1 MAHTVIGTAGHIDHG
16 KTLLVKCLTGEET
29 DRTPQEKARGITIEL
44 GFAFLGDEATIIDV
58 PGHERFVK
66 TMVAGVSSIDLA
78 LFVIAADDGVMPQS
92 REHLDILELLGVT
105 RGIIV
110 LNKVDLAEEEWLEMV
125 EGDIGDLVEGTF
137 LERADIHRVS
147 ALSGQGIDD
156 LQRAIQEMITE
167 TRVRQAGGLFRMPVD
182 RSFLIK
188 GFGLVCTGT
197 VLSGSLGEGDSAE
210 MLPVGRRLRARGL
223 QQHGQAVAEVGAGDR
238 AAINVP
244 GVEQADAGRGQVIV
258 ADGVFEP
265 THMVDVRL
273 KLLPSCPKPVQQR
286 SRVRFHLGTAEV
298 LARVVLLDRDTLEP
312 GDEAL
317 AQLRLESP
325 VVAVWGDRFVL
336 RRYSP
341 ALTIGG
347 GRILDPHPPKHRPSS
362 KGVAA
367 QLQKLESEEIDQV
380 VEARLSAGVAGF
392 ESVRS
397 MAGSLGL
404 DQEQMELI
412 VGRLAAGGR
421 LVRCTIDN
429 AECLVHGGA
438 WQELVADIEKLLQT
452 FHSANPLKEGLNRE
466 DLRHQ
471 CGRQRS
477 ELFDAVLSQM
487 SNEGAV
493 NLVGALVRSAR
504 HQISFSQDEER
515 LRSRIE
521 EELKSA
527 DFGGMPD
534 SRELSKR
541 LQIEEKA
548 VAQLLRAMQSLGSV
562 IYLDETLFLHSDTVA
577 AARTKL
583 RGYLEVNTGITVSQF
598 RELINSNRK
607 YALALLNRFD
617 SDGFTQRQEDVR
629 ILR

>member
-223 QQHGQAVAEVGAGDR
+223 QRHGQAVPEVGAGDR

-325 VVAVWGDRFVL
+325 VVAVWGDRFVM

-392 ESVRS
+392 DRVKS

-412 VGRLAAGGR
+412 VGRLAADGR

-493 NLVGALVRSAR
+493 NLAGALVRSAR
-504 HQISFSQDEER
+504 HQISFSQDEEC

>member
-137 LERADIHRVS
+137 LEKADIHRVS

-156 LQRAIQEMITE
+156 LQRAIQEMIAE
-167 TRVRQAGGLFRMPVD
+167 TRVRQVGGLFRMPVD

>member
-223 QQHGQAVAEVGAGDR
+223 QRHGQAVPEVGAGDR

-325 VVAVWGDRFVL
+325 VVAVWGDRFVM

-392 ESVRS
+392 DRVKS

-412 VGRLAAGGR
+412 VGRLAADGR

-429 AECLVHGGA
+429 AECLVHGDA
-438 WQELVADIEKLLQT
+438 WQELVVDIEELLQT

-562 IYLDETLFLHSDTVA
+562 IYLDETLFLHSDTMA

-583 RGYLEVNTGITVSQF
+583 RDYLEVNTGITVSQF

>member
-29 DRTPQEKARGITIEL
+29 DRTPQEKSRGITIEL
-44 GFAFLGDEATIIDV
+44 GFAFLGEEATIIDV

-92 REHLDILELLGVT
+92 REHLDILELLGVA

-137 LERADIHRVS
+137 LEKADIHRVS

-156 LQRAIQEMITE
+156 LKRAIQEMIAE

-197 VLSGSLGEGDSAE
+197 VLSGSLGEGDSAA
-210 MLPVGRRLRARGL
+210 MLPVGRQLRARGL
-223 QQHGQAVAEVGAGDR
+223 QRHGQAVPQVGAGDR

-258 ADGVFEP
+258 ADGVFES

-286 SRVRFHLGTAEV
+286 SRARFHLGTAEV

-325 VVAVWGDRFVL
+325 VVAVWGDRFVM

-362 KGVAA
+362 RGVAA
-367 QLQKLESEEIDQV
+367 QLQKLESEEIDHV

-404 DQEQMELI
+404 DREQMELI

-429 AECLVHGGA
+429 AECLVHGDA
-438 WQELVADIEKLLQT
+438 WRELVADIEKLLQT

-477 ELFDAVLSQM
+477 EQFDAVLSQM

-521 EELKSA
+521 VELKSA
-527 DFGGMPD
+527 DFGEMPD

-541 LQIEEKA
+541 LQIEEKG
-548 VAQLLRAMQSLGSV
+548 VAELLRAMQSLGSV

-583 RGYLEVNTGITVSQF
+583 RDYLEVNNGITVSQF